1 MASYKRIVL
10 TEHDS
15 APTATINSDVKK
27 QLNRF
32 DTTYTSKKLNEL
44 YNEFDAMAVNNETV
58 NSTIVKTN
66 AVDTVDVYAKAKVI
80 IYLTTTIIVTALLA
94 FLAIYN
100 IFVINGL
107 NSNINLLQED
117 VETAQQQY
125 DNLRKNFGDLSE
137 AELRALINEAFNGEY
152 GNIDSNGS
160 NSVGMLDTNNGSAEQ
175 VSTNWFDQLC
185 TFLSNLFGG

>member
-32 DTTYTSKKLNEL
+32 DTTYTSKKLKEL

-117 VETAQQQY
+117 VETAQLQY

-152 GNIDSNGS
+152 GDIESNGS

>member
-117 VETAQQQY
+117 VETAQLQY
-125 DNLRKNFGDLSE
+125 DNLRKNYGDLSE

-152 GNIDSNGS
+152 GDIESNGS

>member
-27 QLNRF
+27 QLSRF

-107 NSNINLLQED
+107 NNNINLLQED

-152 GNIDSNGS
+152 GDIESNGS

>member
-107 NSNINLLQED
+107 NNNINLLQED

-152 GNIDSNGS
+152 GDIESNGS